1 MLYWAGVFFFVAIA
15 CATLS
20 IGTVVVSVS
29 GIAQMMFF
37 VFIVVAVMSLILGL
51 ARKRT

>member
-1 MLYWAGVFFFVAIA
+1 MLYWAGIFFVVAIA

-20 IGTVVVSVS
+20 IGTVAVSVS
-29 GIAQMMFF
+29 GIAQIMFL
-37 VFIVVAVMSLILGL
+37 VFIVVSVMSLILGL